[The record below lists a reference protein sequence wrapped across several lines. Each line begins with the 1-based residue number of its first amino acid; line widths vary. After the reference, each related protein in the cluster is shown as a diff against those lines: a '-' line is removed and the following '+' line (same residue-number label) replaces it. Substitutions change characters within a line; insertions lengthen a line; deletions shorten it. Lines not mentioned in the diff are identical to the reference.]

1 MSRERYD
8 TRSAQHHLIR
18 YRGALGRYFRHQ
30 EQDLVLAGLQVR
42 GKRVLDLGCGAGRLA
57 EVLAKMN
64 AHAVLACDL
73 SYAMVEAAFSHGAP
87 DRVFHFVCDGKKLPL
102 PGSSIDVAFALGTL
116 EATWDIVPF
125 AREVRRVLCPD
136 GTFVFTVWNR
146 NRWYRLGF
154 FDGRRGG
161 SIDHDADEL
170 RRVLEANA
178 FDDVNV
184 RTTLFLPRGL
194 FWAGYRCTRLLLLDG
209 IFVWMCNLAA
219 GFLRRFKLSEQRGWV
234 LVVSAKAAVE

>member
-1 MSRERYD
+1 VSRERYD

-18 YRGALGRYFRHQ
+18 YQGALGCYFRHQ
-30 EQDLVLAGLQVR
+30 EQDLVLAGLQVK
-42 GKRVLDLGCGAGRLA
+42 GKRVLDLGCGAGRLVD
-57 EVLAKMN
+57 VLAKLN
-64 AHAVLACDL
+64 AGAVLACDL

-87 DRVFHFVCDGKKLPL
+87 DCVFHFVCDGKKLPL
-102 PGSSIDVAFALGTL
+102 PEGSIDVAFALGTL
-116 EATWDIVPF
+116 EATEDIVPF
-125 AREVRRVLCPD
+125 ASEIRRVLCTD

-154 FDGRRGG
+154 LDGRRRG

-170 RRVLEANA
+170 RQVLEANA

-194 FWAGYRCTRLLLLDG
+194 FWAGYRCSRLLLLDG
-209 IFVWMCNLAA
+209 IFVWICNLAA
-219 GFLRRFKLSEQRGWV
+219 SFLRDFKLSETRGWV